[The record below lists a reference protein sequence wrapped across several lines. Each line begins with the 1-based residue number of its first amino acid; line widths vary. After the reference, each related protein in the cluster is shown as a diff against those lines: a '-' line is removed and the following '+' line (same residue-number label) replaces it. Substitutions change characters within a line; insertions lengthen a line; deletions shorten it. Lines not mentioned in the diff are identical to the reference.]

1 MTGMEASGAG
11 LAGGQAAGDG
21 GQGGEGGQEQQQG
34 GQDFGQFQQQLEALG
49 SGQEE
54 LRQFLMSSPWQQQEP
69 AAQQEPEAPEINLD
83 FLNDPELDASQIA
96 EHLTSLID
104 QRAQTHADAILQ
116 QHVQPLSQQLEQ
128 QQLAADAERLVAE
141 FPEMADPDVA
151 GEVVDV
157 ARKYAEANF
166 PPEVATTL
174 ANSPAWWRAT
184 YMMGRALEAA
194 QEEGGETPSAAHLE
208 GGGSAL
214 SGGSSQDLG
223 DAIVAAGRAGSGV
236 LPFG

>member
-1 MTGMEASGAG
+1 MEASGAG

-49 SGQEE
+49 TGQEE
-54 LRQFLMSSPWQQQEP
+54 LRQFLMSSPWQQQEA

-83 FLNDPELDASQIA
+83 FLNDPE
-96 EHLTSLID
+96 
-104 QRAQTHADAILQ
+104 
-116 QHVQPLSQQLEQ
+116 
-128 QQLAADAERLVAE
+128 LAADAERLVAE